1 MALVDKPGF
10 CSISTSI
17 TFCNGDAL
25 MLEKSAEQQAF
36 ADDPRLKLVE
46 RAMKRLQYQ
55 PDALIEVLHTAQEAY
70 GYLSRELLAHV
81 AARLRLPESQVFGV
95 ATFYHFFTLRPK
107 GEHSCIVCTGT
118 ACYVKGAGEIV
129 RLLEQTCGIHAGQT
143 TPDGKLS
150 LGTARCLGNCS
161 LAPMMTLDN
170 TVHGPE
176 TPGGALEKLQRLLE
190 VSDEQS

>member
-1 MALVDKPGF
+1 MSGE
-10 CSISTSI
+10 C
-17 TFCNGDAL
+17 C
-25 MLEKSAEQQAF
+25 EQTLP

-55 PDALIEVLHTAQEAY
+55 PDALIEVLHTAQEAF
-70 GYLSRELLAHV
+70 GYLNRELLAHV
-81 AARLRLPESQVFGV
+81 AAQLKLPESQVFGV

-118 ACYVKGAGEIV
+118 ACYVKGAGEILG
-129 RLLEQTCGIHAGQT
+129 RLEQKAGIKAGQT
-143 TPDGKLS
+143 TADGRLS

-161 LAPMMTLDN
+161 LAPMMMLDD

-176 TPGGALEKLQRLLE
+176 SPDGAADKLNRLLE
-190 VSDEQS
+190 VPHEQG

>member
-1 MALVDKPGF
+1 MAECKEN
-10 CSISTSI
+10 I
-17 TFCNGDAL
+17 
-25 MLEKSAEQQAF
+25 AF
-36 ADDPRLKLVE
+36 ADDPRLKLVD

-81 AARLRLPESQVFGV
+81 SAKLKLPESQVFGV
-95 ATFYHFFTLRPK
+95 ATFYHFFTLRPR

-129 RLLEQTCGIHAGQT
+129 KALEESCQVQAGQT
-143 TPDGKLS
+143 TGDGRLS

-161 LAPMMTLDN
+161 LAPMLTIDGRVL
-170 TVHGPE
+170 GPE
-176 TPGGALEKLQRLLE
+176 TPSGAVEKLQQLLE
-190 VSDEQS
+190 VPDESN